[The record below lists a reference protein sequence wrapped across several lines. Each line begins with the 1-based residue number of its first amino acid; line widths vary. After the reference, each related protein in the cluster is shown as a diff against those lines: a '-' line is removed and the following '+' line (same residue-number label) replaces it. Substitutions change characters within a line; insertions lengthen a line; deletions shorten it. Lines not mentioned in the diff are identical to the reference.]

1 MDEHWGN
8 PAGRLF
14 MFLEMTTRYPD
25 HSAPLRKVWS
35 EYLGL
40 GQDSTAGYISAMASV
55 LKLPDEIELAV
66 DDLESPPL
74 PRLILL
80 RPVGLVREELATA
93 LMGANPVS
101 WARSVFDSGVRNDLE
116 ACSHI
121 LNANTGLGTPDD
133 DQLTNIRS
141 LVEAVIDEVA
151 RDGELD
157 RESREALLRYAYTLQ
172 RALDLHRVSGPQA
185 LIDELDRFMSA
196 SRRLATS
203 PAPALRDRLQKLTG
217 AIVVAVGLFTG
228 PADVHSA
235 ITAYSTMWALPSS
248 VEAPAGAGV
257 DLPLS

>member
-35 EYLGL
+35 EYLGI
-40 GQDSTAGYISAMASV
+40 GQDSTAEYISAMVSV

-66 DDLESPPL
+66 GELDSAPL
-74 PRLILL
+74 PRMILL
-80 RPVGLVREELATA
+80 RPVSLVREELATA

-101 WARSVFDSGVRNDLE
+101 WAKSVFDSGVRNDLE

-121 LNANTGLGTPDD
+121 LKANARLRSPDD
-133 DQLTNIRS
+133 DQLTIIRS
-141 LVEAVIDEVA
+141 LVEEVIDEVA
-151 RDGELD
+151 RDGGLD
-157 RESREALLRYAYTLQ
+157 LESREALLRYAYTLQ
-172 RALDLHRVSGPQA
+172 RALDLYRVSGPQA
-185 LIDELDRFMSA
+185 LVDELDRFWGA
-196 SRRLATS
+196 SRRLETS
-203 PAPALRDRLQKLTG
+203 PAPGVLDRLKQLTG

-228 PADVHSA
+228 PVDVSSA
-235 ITAYSTMWALPSS
+235 ITAYAEMWALPSS
-248 VEAPAGAGV
+248 VEAPAAGV